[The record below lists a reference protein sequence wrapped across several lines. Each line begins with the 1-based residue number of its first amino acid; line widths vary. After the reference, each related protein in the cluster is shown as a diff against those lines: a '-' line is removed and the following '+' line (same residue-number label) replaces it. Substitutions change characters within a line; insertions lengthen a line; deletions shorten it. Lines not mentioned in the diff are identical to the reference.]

1 MTRTEGAPQP
11 QSIATASDFAEALAA
26 LRLRVGMSV
35 REVSRAAGIPSA
47 TLGGYFSG
55 RHLPSATQPD
65 VLARVLTALGV
76 DGSEQA
82 AWHDALLRVRR
93 SPGRRT
99 PTEPPYRG
107 LAKFDVEQAHLYF
120 GREQLTDELCRL
132 VDLAGASRSL
142 PHFVAVVAPSGAG
155 KSSLVRAGLLGCRRA
170 AGCVGDVLVE
180 GVSGFAAE
188 GFVSPQGGAAPQPT
202 GSVVVVDQFEE
213 VLHPSVDPG
222 ERQVFLDRL
231 VELADPAG
239 DAVVVVTL
247 RADYFAA
254 ALAEPALLPLL
265 GARQLLVGPMTR
277 DELTRAVLEPPRAVG
292 TEVEPALAD
301 VVWREMEES
310 GVAVEQAVL
319 PLLSHALLESWQRS
333 GGGRLGVQDYLAV
346 GGLAGAVSR
355 TAEDVVSGLSPSGLD
370 AARRLF
376 GQLVDVVDDGRAS
389 RRTLRLDEVA
399 AMPTEVQSVAER
411 FVAARILT
419 MTEAALEISHDAV
432 LQVWPRLQE
441 WIEDDRDLLR
451 LRRRLRV
458 ASELWVE
465 HDEDEAFLARGV
477 LLAQGHRLLEVTRM
491 AVMPRVVRYLEV
503 SAAHARREE
512 AAERRRRVTTRG
524 LFAAVVVLALVASGL
539 ALYLAHTASAAQQ
552 ERADAQHA
560 RDTALSRQVALE
572 ADELRATEPALA
584 NQLAVAAYRIAPTV
598 DARSS
603 IFASSERPA
612 STRLPGVTGTMS
624 ASASPDGHL
633 IAVSGADGSVTIW
646 RRTAPGMA
654 PTRLARLATGAPTP
668 LYAGAFS
675 ADGRLYF
682 TGGQG
687 RLVGVDLGDP
697 ARPRL
702 WPHPLAGVRTTV
714 QALAFRGDVLYAG
727 TSDPSLLRWRITL
740 SGATPLAAVRAFGGD
755 VRGVAV
761 APDGT
766 VATASLDGILRLWEP
781 RGDRL
786 RQTWQRQ
793 VASTGRPIYATAFS
807 PDGRLLVDTGAE
819 GHADVWRRTG
829 SSATHVRQ
837 LAGFKSYVN
846 GAAFSSDGRMLAL
859 AASGNVSRVWSTAG
873 WRQIGEYDGTANMT
887 AVSFLPG
894 DRQLLISAID
904 GTARVEDL
912 HDAVLPDTEHAM
924 WTAQIVDGGRRG
936 FAAYSGFVDVLDTR
950 DPTWL
955 RLVRRL
961 TAPAS
966 AGTISGVV
974 DATPDGSVAVAGTV
988 TGALVTWRLRPDGS
1002 PVGAP
1007 TVARPS
1013 GALIENLDVSADG
1026 RRVVATGD
1034 GGQIAVYDV
1043 VGGRLVPRATASLGA
1058 LPLGLGAAISA
1069 DGSLVAIGTGDKRV
1083 ILYRVEGR
1091 ALRQVATIRAFENYV
1106 YGVAFSPVGSVLAAG
1121 SNDKTVRLYDV
1132 SGAARP
1138 RRMGPVLRD
1147 AGDATNT
1154 LSFSADGRLLA
1165 GSSNQH
1171 GVPVWRVGRHGG
1183 VLIARLHGADLGNTS
1198 VGLAPDGRH
1207 LLAGGSEGGLTLW
1220 PTDVDAAV
1228 RSICAMSGGAIT
1240 KVEWGEYVP
1249 GAAYDPPCR

>member
-1 MTRTEGAPQP
+1 MTRTEGAARAR
-11 QSIATASDFAEALAA
+11 SIATAADFAEALAA
-26 LRLRVGMSV
+26 LRLRAGMSV

-65 VLARVLTALGV
+65 VLARLLTALGV
-76 DGSEQA
+76 EEAEQP
-82 AWHDALLRVRR
+82 AWHDALRRVRR

-132 VDLAGASRSL
+132 VELAGASRSL

-155 KSSLVRAGLLGCRRA
+155 KSSLVRAGLLGRRRA
-170 AGCVGDVLVE
+170 AGCMGDVLVE
-180 GVSGFAAE
+180 GASNALDQ
-188 GFVSPQGGAAPQPT
+188 PGADQP
-202 GSVVVVDQFEE
+202 GADQPAVVVVDQFEE
-213 VLHPSVDPG
+213 VLRPSVGAG
-222 ERQVFLDRL
+222 EREAFLRWL
-231 VELADPAG
+231 AELADPAG
-239 DAVVVVTL
+239 NTVVVVTL

-265 GARQLLVGPMTR
+265 GAYQLLVGPMTR
-277 DELTRAVLEPPRAVG
+277 DELTRAVVEPARVVG
-292 TEVEPALAD
+292 TEVEPALVD
-301 VVWREMEES
+301 VVWREIEES

-319 PLLSHALLESWQRS
+319 PLLSHALLEGWRRS
-333 GGGRLGVQDYLAV
+333 GGGRLGVQEYLAV
-346 GGLAGAVSR
+346 GGLAGAVTR

-376 GQLVDVVDDGRAS
+376 GQLIDVVDDGRAS
-389 RRTLRLDEVA
+389 RRTLRPDEVA
-399 AMPTEVQSVAER
+399 ALPEDVRSLAER

-419 MTEAALEISHDAV
+419 ATASSLEISHDAV

-458 ASELWVE
+458 ASELWLE

-477 LLAQGHRLLEVTRM
+477 LLTQGHRLLEVTRM
-491 AVMPRVVRYLEV
+491 AVMPGVVRYLEV
-503 SAAHARREE
+503 SAEHARREGVT
-512 AAERRRRVTTRG
+512 ERRRRLTTRA
-524 LFAAVVVLALVASGL
+524 LFAAVLVLALIASGL
-539 ALYLAHTASAAQQ
+539 SLYLAHTASTAQQ

-560 RDTALSRQVALE
+560 LDTALSRQVALE
-572 ADELRATEPALA
+572 ADQLRATAPALA

-603 IFASSERPA
+603 IFGSSERPA
-612 STRLPGVTGTMS
+612 STRLAGVTGTMS

-633 IAVSGADGSVTIW
+633 IAVSAADGSVTLW
-646 RRTAPGMA
+646 RRTAPEVA
-654 PTRLARLATGAPTP
+654 PTRLARLETGTPTP

-675 ADGRLYF
+675 TDGRLYF

-687 RLVGVDLGDP
+687 RLVAMDVSNP
-697 ARPRL
+697 AHPRL
-702 WPHPLAGVRTTV
+702 WPHALNGVNTTV
-714 QALAFRGDVLYAG
+714 QALAVRGDVLYAG
-727 TSDPSLLRWRITL
+727 TSDPSLLRWRITAA
-740 SGATPLAAVRAFGGD
+740 GATPLPAVHGFGGE

-766 VATASLDGILRLWEP
+766 VATASLDGILRLWRP

-786 RQTWQRQ
+786 RQTWQRH
-793 VASTGRPIYATAFS
+793 VASAGRPIYATAFS

-829 SSATHVRQ
+829 SSAVHLHR
-837 LAGFKSYVN
+837 LGGFKSYVN
-846 GAAFSSDGRMLAL
+846 GAAFSHDGTMLAL
-859 AASGNVSRVWSTAG
+859 AASGNVTRVWSTHG

-887 AVSFLPG
+887 AASFLPG
-894 DRQLLISAID
+894 DAQVLVSAID
-904 GTARVEDL
+904 GSARIEDL
-912 HDAVLPDTEHAM
+912 HDPVLPDTGHAM
-924 WTAQIVDGGRRG
+924 WTAQLVDGGRRG
-936 FAAYSGFVDVLDTR
+936 LAAYSGFVDVLDAS

-966 AGTISGVV
+966 AGAISGVV

-988 TGALVTWRLRPDGS
+988 TGALVAWRLRPDGS
-1002 PVGAP
+1002 PVG
-1007 TVARPS
+1007 VAQVVHPS
-1013 GALIENLDVSADG
+1013 TALIENLDVSADG

-1034 GGQIAVYDV
+1034 GGQIAVYDI
-1043 VGGRLVPRATASLGA
+1043 VGGRLVPHATASLGA

-1083 ILYRVEGR
+1083 ILYRVAGR
-1091 ALRQVATIRAFENYV
+1091 TLRQVATIRSFQNYV
-1106 YGVAFSPVGSVLAAG
+1106 YGVAFSPAGPLLAAG

-1132 SGAARP
+1132 SDAGHP
-1138 RRMGPVLRD
+1138 RQVGPTLRD
-1147 AGDATNT
+1147 AGDSTNF
-1154 LSFSADGRLLA
+1154 LSFSTDGRLLA

-1171 GVPVWRVGRHGG
+1171 GVPVWRVGPRGG

-1198 VGLAPDGRH
+1198 VGFAPDGRH

-1228 RSICAMSGGAIT
+1228 RSICAVSGEPIT
-1240 KVEWGEYVP
+1240 KVEWREYVP